1 MSASPAFAA
10 AADVWTVVVMH
21 PQDLENTTGSW
32 DLYGQ
37 DDNKRYPG
45 MQNEFFNR
53 AGDILKRREA
63 LRGFA
68 ALCKWTCMLSS
79 FGHIHMFVSASS
91 TLSRCSIGAV
101 FSFKA
106 AVTHW
111 YGQVVWSSLISSSAA
126 APLPQQ
132 YHRAGTR

>member
-1 MSASPAFAA
+1 MPA
-10 AADVWTVVVMH
+10 AADMWPVVVMH

-32 DLYGQ
+32 DMYGQ

-68 ALCKWTCMLSS
+68 ALCKCDM
-79 FGHIHMFVSASS
+79 HA
-91 TLSRCSIGAV
+91 
-101 FSFKA
+101 
-106 AVTHW
+106 
-111 YGQVVWSSLISSSAA
+111 
-126 APLPQQ
+126 
-132 YHRAGTR
+132 